1 MCTTWV
7 SAQEMHTL
15 VLSAQGASTYPT
27 RLAYEVL
34 NEKGTS
40 LTAGYVDLLS
50 DKDKKEVRL
59 ALPEK
64 FALQVYE
71 DANRNGTMDL
81 GFFRQPLEKY
91 AFSNQAWAILA
102 KPDLEEMLVPRQ
114 GDRTEVTLVLKKVT
128 DL

>member
-1 MCTTWV
+1 
-7 SAQEMHTL
+7 MHTL